1 MAHDA
6 FTKCLSEIN
15 KGYLEGCDLPYTSAG
30 LEGADKLAGIERE
43 GSVY

>member
-6 FTKCLSEIN
+6 FAKCLSEIN
-15 KGYLEGCDLPYTSAG
+15 KGYLGGCDLPYTSAG

-43 GSVY
+43 GGVY